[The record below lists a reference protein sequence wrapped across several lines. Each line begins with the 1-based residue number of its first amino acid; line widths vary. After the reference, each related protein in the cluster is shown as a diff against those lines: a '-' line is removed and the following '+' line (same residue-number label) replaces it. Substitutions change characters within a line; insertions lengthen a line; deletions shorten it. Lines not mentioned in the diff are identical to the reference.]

1 MKTIPEFDLAA
12 DDGLGL
18 WRLQQHFPK
27 RQNGQHLAA
36 AVLWLLAALVV
47 PKVIPK
53 VLEWYKD

>member
-18 WRLQQHFPK
+18 WQRQHYPK
-27 RQNGQHLAA
+27 RQNGLHLAV
-36 AVLWLLAALVV
+36 AVLWLLAVLVV